1 MESNEQKL
9 DMTGLLPDFSS
20 LPSFGTASDLSAIFV
35 AVLLTLFFIF
45 LLIAVF
51 HSWKANRR
59 IKWLIK
65 FLNQESEDK
74 VFHSRS
80 DLRYK
85 ALKRNGTEAHLWREF
100 DETLIEVKEGEHH
113 KLYNVYDADYF
124 FNAESLAPGITESR
138 LIAAVPGFLTAIGVI
153 GTFVGLQ
160 LGLSQLNIGN
170 DVAVEEMKDGLAYVI
185 SGAKFAFMTSVWGVL
200 LSVLF
205 NFIEKWLEGKLRKRI
220 RGLQVRIDTIFPRLT
235 AEMQLKRIADD
246 GGESREALQSLA
258 EKIGDK
264 MQESLLEATSDI
276 QQGIEQSL
284 QNVMGPAMDRLINDA
299 SDGSQRA
306 MEQLIESFMDKFGQQ
321 GAEQRHSMDQASK
334 GVSDAV
340 DSMNQALNGFISNL
354 NQNQQAASERE
365 QGLMRHISEQVDE
378 LVARTSEYQKQAGQA
393 AEEQIQNLGELF
405 EKQAKT
411 AVSLQENLTQNVRE
425 QIDGMADHNRY
436 QQQEFVASTHAQVKA
451 VQDVLNQH
459 QTAASQREQELV
471 EHISSQVDKLVS
483 HTQQQA
489 ENITR
494 VTGDQ
499 LGNMSELFQ
508 QAQQKQS
515 ERDSTLGLQFEST
528 IAEIKTTM
536 QNQIEATQNL
546 LSDSRQQQEDMA
558 NNSQSL
564 QRLASSIHEGATEL
578 ARSTTYLKEYGAT
591 LQQASAKLSTS
602 ILSASEST
610 EYLAS
615 ENHKAAESVSTV
627 RDQIQTAIT
636 TMERTIGNLDQMAQ
650 LADGS
655 FKALEQHQNSYLA
668 TLKENIEEL
677 AEQGTRL
684 LSDYAEQ
691 ANGQTRDHLKI
702 WAQSAND
709 YAAQMN
715 NAANALSSVVDEI
728 ETKVGN

>member
-1 MESNEQKL
+1 MGINEQQL
-9 DMTGLLPDFSS
+9 DISGLLPNFFSF
-20 LPSFGTASDLSAIFV
+20 PSFETASDLSAIFV
-35 AVLLTLFFIF
+35 VALITLFFIF
-45 LLIAVF
+45 LLIAVV

-59 IKWLIK
+59 IKWLNNV
-65 FLNQESEDK
+65 LSQENEDT
-74 VFHSRS
+74 VFNSRS
-80 DLRYK
+80 DLRNK
-85 ALKRNGTEAHLWREF
+85 ALKRNGTEAHLWCEF
-100 DETLIEVKEGEHH
+100 DETLIEVKEGEQH
-113 KLYNVYDADYF
+113 KLFNVYDADYF
-124 FNAESLAPGITESR
+124 FNAASLAPGITESR

-170 DVAVEEMKDGLAYVI
+170 DVAVDEMKDGLAYVI

-205 NFIEKWLEGKLRKRI
+205 NFIEKCLENGVRKQI
-220 RGLQVRIDTIFPRLT
+220 RELQVTIDKIFPRLT

-246 GGESREALQSLA
+246 GGESREALQGLA

-264 MQESLLEATSDI
+264 MQESLLEATAGI
-276 QQGIEQSL
+276 QQGLEQSL
-284 QNVMGPAMDRLINDA
+284 QNVMGPAMDRLVNDA

-306 MEQLIESFMDKFGQQ
+306 MEQLIETFMDKFGQQ
-321 GAEQRHSMDQASK
+321 GAEQRNSMDQASK

-365 QGLMRHISEQVDE
+365 QGLMRHI
-378 LVARTSEYQKQAGQA
+378 A
-393 AEEQIQNLGELF
+393 
-405 EKQAKT
+405 
-411 AVSLQENLTQNVRE
+411 E
-425 QIDGMADHNRY
+425 QIDSMADHNRY
-436 QQQEFVASTHAQVKA
+436 QQQEFLASTHAQVKA
-451 VQDVLNQH
+451 VRDVLNQH
-459 QTAASQREQELV
+459 QTAAGQREQELV

-508 QAQQKQS
+508 KVQEKQS
-515 ERDSTLGLQFEST
+515 ERERALGLQFEST

-536 QNQIEATQNL
+536 QKQIEATQNL
-546 LSDSRQQQEDMA
+546 LSDSRQLQEDMA

-578 ARSTTYLKEYGAT
+578 ARSTTQLKEYGAT
-591 LQQASAKLSTS
+591 LQQASTKLSTS
-602 ILSASEST
+602 IFSASEST

-615 ENHKAAESVSTV
+615 ENHKAAESVRMV
-627 RDQIQTAIT
+627 RDQIQSAIT
-636 TMERTIGNLDQMAQ
+636 AMERTVGNLDQMVQ

-655 FKALEQHQNSYLA
+655 FKALEQHQNNYLA
-668 TLKENIEEL
+668 ALKKNIGEL